1 MQSILAPLPVTIYWE
16 DTDAGGIVYHANY
29 LKYME
34 RARTEILNRLQLS
47 QEAIRKDANGLLFV
61 VANADLKFHQP
72 AVLCDHLRVHTT
84 IRKVRYAS
92 IEFEQRIY
100 RQDALITTGLIRIA
114 CVDAQTKRPTPMS
127 EELMQLFTKISQE
140 KQFS

>member
-1 MQSILAPLPVTIYWE
+1 MQSLLAPLPITIYWE

-47 QEAIRKDANGLLFV
+47 QEVIRNDTNGLLFV
-61 VANADLKFHQP
+61 VANAELKFHQP
-72 AVLCDHLRVHTT
+72 AILCDHLRVKTR

-100 RQDALITTGLIRIA
+100 RGQELITTGLIRVA
-114 CVDAQTKRPTPMS
+114 CVGAQSKRPTPMT
-127 EELMQLFTKISQE
+127 EELMQLFTKLSQE
-140 KQFS
+140 KVFE